1 MIGFIPYKATLM
13 AKLLLTK
20 EFLASAACPEGAAK
34 VDFFDTGCPGLMVEV
49 RPSGRKTFYFR
60 YTNDRRRQRQL
71 RVGDLRDLSLDMARK
86 QVQKLRT
93 RVALGEDLVEAKREL
108 SQIPTVSAFIRE
120 RYLPFVQ
127 GYKRSWKCDQGLLR
141 KHIDPVWG
149 GRFMDQITKSDV
161 VALMAKQRKTHAP
174 GSCNRLLIL
183 LRYMFSLA
191 KKWETP
197 GVKSNPTEGIPLMT
211 ENNKKERYLSAEE
224 AQRLYAAVSE
234 STNPMLKFIIPT
246 LILSGARKREV
257 LDARWEDFD
266 LDRRL
271 WRIPMT
277 KLGRPRHV
285 PMSDGVLRL
294 LASVPRMGCPW
305 VFANPKTLKPFV
317 SIFCA
322 WDSARK
328 KADLADVRIHDL
340 RHSFASLLINSGRT
354 LYEVQHILGHTQVKT
369 TQRYAHL
376 SQDTLLAAANAATRA
391 LDGYMGP
398 AVEALTL
405 QS

>member
-1 MIGFIPYKATLM
+1 
-13 AKLLLTK
+13 
-20 EFLASAACPEGAAK
+20 
-34 VDFFDTGCPGLMVEV
+34 
-49 RPSGRKTFYFR
+49 
-60 YTNDRRRQRQL
+60 
-71 RVGDLRDLSLDMARK
+71 
-86 QVQKLRT
+86 
-93 RVALGEDLVEAKREL
+93 
-108 SQIPTVSAFIRE
+108 
-120 RYLPFVQ
+120 
-127 GYKRSWKCDQGLLR
+127 
-141 KHIDPVWG
+141 
-149 GRFMDQITKSDV
+149 MDQITKSDI

-211 ENNKKERYLSAEE
+211 ENNKKERFLSAEE

-234 STNPMLKFIIPT
+234 STNPMLKFIIPM

-294 LASVPRMGCPW
+294 LDAVPRMECPW
-305 VFANPKTLKPFV
+305 VFANPKTLKPFE
-317 SIFCA
+317 SG
-322 WDSARK
+322 
-328 KADLADVRIHDL
+328 
-340 RHSFASLLINSGRT
+340 SGRCT
-354 LYEVQHILGHTQVKT
+354 DPRSSPQFCFPTDQLRQDALRSSAHSWTHAGQDHSAVCTPLAGHPFSG
-369 TQRYAHL
+369 
-376 SQDTLLAAANAATRA
+376 SQCCYSR
-391 LDGYMGP
+391 P
-398 AVEALTL
+398 
-405 QS
+405 

>member
-1 MIGFIPYKATLM
+1 
-13 AKLLLTK
+13 
-20 EFLASAACPEGAAK
+20 
-34 VDFFDTGCPGLMVEV
+34 
-49 RPSGRKTFYFR
+49 
-60 YTNDRRRQRQL
+60 
-71 RVGDLRDLSLDMARK
+71 
-86 QVQKLRT
+86 
-93 RVALGEDLVEAKREL
+93 
-108 SQIPTVSAFIRE
+108 
-120 RYLPFVQ
+120 
-127 GYKRSWKCDQGLLR
+127 
-141 KHIDPVWG
+141 
-149 GRFMDQITKSDV
+149 MDQITKADV
-161 VALMAKQRKTHAP
+161 LGLMAKHRKSHAP

-183 LRYMFSLA
+183 LRYLFSVA

-197 GVKSNPTEGIPLMT
+197 GVKSNPTDGIPLMA

-224 AQRLYAAVSE
+224 AQRLYAAVSD
-234 STNPMLKFIIPT
+234 SPNPMLKFIIPM

-294 LASVPRMGCPW
+294 LDTVPRMDCPW

-322 WDSARK
+322 WDSART
-328 KADLADVRIHDL
+328 KAGLADVRIHDL

-391 LDGYMGP
+391 LDGYMLPTAQPP
-398 AVEALTL
+398 ALPA
-405 QS
+405 